1 MLSSFATATSSSPS
15 SPYESPPAWWKFNF
29 TTTSC
34 AALAT
39 ALSVSLPKDI
49 TSPPSSSSNV
59 VEKRTNI
66 IDHHYQC
73 KYNFF
78 NSIR

>member
-39 ALSVSLPKDI
+39 AFL
-49 TSPPSSSSNV
+49 PSSVPLPQDISSSNISSNV

-73 KYNFF
+73 E
-78 NSIR
+78 